1 LTVAAALATLKTALG
16 PKSEREIISTS
27 VAAAFGPGTYRWL
40 DVGMGDGV
48 SLSRILTSL
57 ATSGVTFEVT
67 GIDPEMPAD
76 PQCPPAKR
84 LEALKCLI
92 EEYEPQ
98 GAFDVINVRQSAH
111 YFRDPSA
118 TLSSLSGNLSI
129 GGVLAVTH
137 WTEDCFLFQ
146 LHGLI
151 AEELGVPPSAV
162 TLGELIS
169 GIKIDPDR
177 VEAQTIVVVDTID
190 LGAILRDIDIFNATL
205 SIAARRL
212 PLPLLSKASRASL
225 ASRIDTDWPKIAH
238 RANGVLLL
246 TPLAAP
252 KR

>member
-27 VAAAFGPGTYRWL
+27 VAAALGPGTYRWL

-57 ATSGVTFEVT
+57 ATCGITFEVT
-67 GIDPEMPAD
+67 GVDPEMPMD
-76 PQCPPAKR
+76 PQCVPAKR

-92 EEYEPQ
+92 EDFESEGP
-98 GAFDVINVRQSAH
+98 FDVINVRQSAH
-111 YFRDPSA
+111 YFFDPFA
-118 TLSSLSGNLSI
+118 TISSLLGKLSI

-162 TLGELIS
+162 TLS
-169 GIKIDPDR
+169 GLMSGVKIDPDR
-177 VEAQTIVVVDTID
+177 VEAQTIVVADTID
-190 LGAILRDIDIFNATL
+190 IGAILSDAEIFDATL
-205 SIAARRL
+205 RIAARRL
-212 PLPLLSKASRASL
+212 PLALLSGASRAIL
-225 ASRIDTDWPKIAH
+225 ASRIDADWPKIAH

-252 KR
+252 KS